1 MKRKIHI
8 ISVLF
13 LIFSLTLFSQDLG
26 MMQSQIDQAAEQLKN
41 NDILSAQMLFQQVLA
56 QDSTFAPAHMLAY
69 EVEIRR
75 GDLTAAQQAIS
86 KAIQYNEDYRPRFDE
101 VRDLV
106 NMIRDGQRE
115 FDGGSVAN
123 AKRVYNQIV
132 EKYPNFSEAYYRLG
146 VIALLED
153 DHIQATD
160 YYNKAIE
167 LSGGEEKYTR
177 AKLVMVQKYY
187 QDGLNAYRI
196 NDLSSAEEKL
206 IVSISVDPQ
215 FSRAYQLLGAIKRR
229 AGDIDSA
236 IHYLEQGL
244 IHNPEDESLLY
255 NLGLYYQS
263 TGNNSK
269 ALEYLKKTI
278 EINPNYDKAHTNL
291 GKIYLDQKNLTL
303 AESHYAK
310 AVSLDNTSA
319 AAWEGYGSVLM
330 ELKKYDEAVEALKSA
345 VQYSPRNHQAYFRM
359 AESYNELG
367 KYELAIEAAKNS
379 TRINSNFGAS
389 WYEMGMAYALMG
401 NNDEA
406 INAFNRARTD
416 ARWRKIA
423 EYEIDLIR
431 RGRPVSRQE

>member
-1 MKRKIHI
+1 MKRKILI
-8 ISVLF
+8 VSVLF
-13 LIFSLTLFSQDLG
+13 LIFTLPLYSQDLG
-26 MMQSQIDQAAEQLKN
+26 MLQSQIDQAAEQLEN
-41 NDILSAQMLFQQVLA
+41 NEVMVAQMLLQQVLA

-115 FDGGSVAN
+115 FDGGSVSN
-123 AKRVYNQIV
+123 AKRVYNQIA
-132 EKYPNFSEAYYRLG
+132 EKYPNFSEVYYRLG

-153 DHIQATD
+153 DHMQAND
-160 YYNKAIE
+160 YYNKAIK

-187 QDGLNAYRI
+187 QDGLNAYKI
-196 NDLSSAEEKL
+196 NDFNTAEAKL
-206 IVSISVDPQ
+206 NVAISVDPE

-229 AGDIDSA
+229 AGDIDNA
-236 IHYLEQGL
+236 IKYLEKGL
-244 IHNPEDESLLY
+244 IFNPEDESLLY
-255 NLGLYYQS
+255 NLGLYYLS
-263 TGNNSK
+263 AGNRSK
-269 ALEYLKKTI
+269 ALEHLKKTI

-303 AESHYAK
+303 AETHYAK

-330 ELKKYDEAVEALKSA
+330 ELKKYNEAVEALKSA
-345 VQYSPRNHQAYFRM
+345 VQYSPRNHQAYYRM

-367 KYELAIEAAKNS
+367 NYELAIEAAKNS
-379 TRINSNFGAS
+379 TRINSNFGAA

-401 NNDEA
+401 DNDEA

-431 RGRPVSRQE
+431 KGKPVSRQE

>member
-1 MKRKIHI
+1 MKRKILI
-8 ISVLF
+8 ISVLS
-13 LIFSLTLFSQDLG
+13 LIFSLTLSSQDLG
-26 MMQSQIDQAAEQLKN
+26 MLQSQVDQAAEQLKN
-41 NDILSAQMLFQQVLA
+41 NDVMVAQMLLQQVLA
-56 QDSTFAPAHMLAY
+56 QDSTFAPAHMLAFK
-69 EVEIRR
+69 VEIRR

-86 KAIQYNEDYRPRFDE
+86 KAIKFNEDYRPNFDE

-132 EKYPNFSEAYYRLG
+132 EKYPNFSETYYRLG
-146 VIALLED
+146 VIALLDD
-153 DHIQATD
+153 DHVEANN

-187 QDGLNAYRI
+187 QDGLNAYKI
-196 NDLSSAEEKL
+196 NDLKTAEEKL
-206 IVSISVDPQ
+206 KVAISVDPEY
-215 FSRAYQLLGAIKRR
+215 SRAYQLLGAIKRR
-229 AGDIDSA
+229 AGDIDGA
-236 IHYLEQGL
+236 IRYLEQGL
-244 IHNPEDESLLY
+244 VHSPEDETLLY

-263 TGNNSK
+263 TGNSSK
-269 ALEYLKKTI
+269 AMEYHKKTI
-278 EINPNYDKAHTNL
+278 QINPNYDKAHSNL

-303 AESHYAK
+303 AETHYST

-345 VQYSPRNHQAYFRM
+345 VQYSPRNHQAYYRM

-367 KYELAIEAAKNS
+367 KHELAIEAAKNS
-379 TRINSNFGAS
+379 TRINANFGAA
-389 WYEMGMAYALMG
+389 WYELGMAYAFTG

-431 RGRPVSRQE
+431 KGKPVSRQE